1 MTAFVDTNVLV
12 RHLTSDPPELARRAT
27 RFLASADELLLPDLI
42 LAEVAYVLESF
53 YEAPRMQVATVL
65 RSVVAFPAIRV
76 EDPDLLL
83 RSIEVYEVDRLDF
96 ADAYL
101 VACAERTGV
110 GSIVSFDRSID
121 RVFTVERIEPAA

>member
-1 MTAFVDTNVLV
+1 V
-12 RHLTSDPPELARRAT
+12 
-27 RFLASADELLLPDLI
+27 I
-42 LAEVAYVLESF
+42 
-53 YEAPRMQVATVL
+53 
-65 RSVVAFPAIRV
+65 AFPAIRV

-83 RSIEVYEVDRLDF
+83 RAVEVYDTDRLDF

-121 RVFTVERIEPAA
+121 RVSTVERIEPAA

>member
-12 RHLTSDPPELARRAT
+12 RHLTGDPPDLARRAT
-27 RFLASADELLLPDLI
+27 TFLAAADDLLLPDLI
-42 LAEVAYVLESF
+42 GAEVAYVLESF
-53 YEAPRMQVATVL
+53 CEAPRAQVAAVL
-65 RSVVAFPAIRV
+65 RSVIAFPAIRV

-83 RSIEVYEVDRLDF
+83 RAVEVYDTNRLDF

-121 RVFTVERIEPAA
+121 RVSTVERIEPAA